1 MPTVK
6 DRIANCL
13 TGSVPAVAIAMLAAL
28 CFIAGCKSWQKE
40 KPTTGNPL
48 GLSGMQMPPNSVA
61 CLVSVVKLNKNQ
73 GERFDRIWPEL
84 DQQAVGL
91 VQRRAWDANGLR
103 IALAP
108 AQLPGELRTLLEEDL
123 ATDENKLEKIDGL
136 ESKIAEA
143 QNGQTSSTWR
153 MTLREGN
160 AKSIAV
166 SPPHEA
172 ASWVIESGSK
182 QTAGA
187 GTRVTALM
195 QLTAFPK
202 GDGTTK
208 IVLRPLIKHGEPH
221 SRFGVLNNSLT
232 LETSQTEVLLDQLRV
247 EASLKPGQTM
257 IATCIP
263 QSAEFGQLLF
273 GNPEQLESG
282 ERRVL
287 LIRLVQTQQDDVFK
301 NR

>member
-1 MPTVK
+1 MPTAK
-6 DRIANCL
+6 DRLANCL
-13 TGSVPAVAIAMLAAL
+13 TGFGPAIAIAMLAAL
-28 CFIAGCKSWQKE
+28 CFVAGCKSWQKD
-40 KPTTGNPL
+40 KPATGNPL

-91 VQRRAWDANGLR
+91 VHRRAWDANGLR
-103 IALAP
+103 IALAS
-108 AQLPGELRTLLEEDL
+108 AQLPGELRTLLEEDPP
-123 ATDENKLEKIDGL
+123 ASENKLEKLEEL
-136 ESKIAEA
+136 ESKVAEV

-166 SPPHEA
+166 SPTHDA
-172 ASWVIESGSK
+172 ASWVIESGSN

-187 GTRVTALM
+187 GTRVTALL

-202 GDGTTK
+202 GDGTTR

-221 SRFGVLNNSLT
+221 SRFGVVNNSLT

-247 EASLKPGQTM
+247 EASLKPGQTL
-257 IATCIP
+257 IATAIP

-273 GNPEQLESG
+273 GNPAQLESG

-287 LIRLVQTQQDDVFK
+287 MIRLVQTQQDDVFK
-301 NR
+301 HR